1 MPAGIVSR
9 YLTALLLTVIIE
21 AAVAY
26 LLGLRQGKVQIALAV
41 INLATNLVLN
51 FLLFVLA
58 AVGVSVSLPLVSAM
72 EICVVFAEWRMLV
85 YTFGQSR
92 QRFLVNSV
100 LGNFISFSM
109 GLLLF
114 WI

>member
-1 MPAGIVSR
+1 MPAGIASR
-9 YLTALLLTVIIE
+9 YLAALLLTVIIE

-26 LLGLRQGKVQIALAV
+26 LLGLRQRKVQIALSV
-41 INLATNLVLN
+41 INLVTNLLLN
-51 FLLFVLA
+51 FLLVVLA
-58 AVGVSVSLPLVSAM
+58 AVGVSVSLPLVSAL
-72 EICVVFAEWRMLV
+72 EIGVGLAEWWMLV

-92 QRFLVNSV
+92 QRFLINSV
-100 LGNFISFSM
+100 LGNFISFSV